1 MAFGQE
7 KIKEFFE
14 AETEKIS
21 RKIEKT
27 PMEKFFIFFL
37 ILMTISAVVLGYL
50 QMKKNIQEPLADSY
64 LREIRGQLRLK
75 YGLENLNTNNTNQL
89 ADINKLKNQDSD
101 LDGLSDY
108 DEIYIYHTNPYS
120 ADTDGDGISDKAE
133 ILNGTDPN
141 CPQGKT
147 CTGAL
152 GENTFLPSTVN
163 ANGDTNS
170 NLNAANSLPVNV
182 PALPS
187 INSAQPLDITN
198 PTDAL
203 SLENQLLSGQ
213 VTLADLGINDPELQK
228 TLDQIK
234 AGQVADT
241 QSLSAQD
248 TNSAV
253 NDLSKMTPQQIRDEL
268 IKRGVDKATLDK
280 INDQTLQSI
289 FAETLKG
296 YQTQ

>member
-133 ILNGTDPN
+133 ILKGTDPN
-141 CPQGKT
+141 CPEGKT

-152 GENTFLPSTVN
+152 GENTFLP
-163 ANGDTNS
+163 ANTYTNTNS
-170 NLNAANSLPVNV
+170 TNTSPNNV
-182 PALPS
+182 PALPNIGS
-187 INSAQPLDITN
+187 TQPLDLTN
-198 PTDAL
+198 PDDVL

-241 QSLSAQD
+241 QGLSAQD

-253 NDLSKMTPQQIRDEL
+253 SDLSKMTPQQIRDEL

>member
-37 ILMTISAVVLGYL
+37 ILMTISALVLGYL

-108 DEIYIYHTNPYS
+108 DEIYIYHTNPYT

-133 ILNGTDPN
+133 ILKGTDPN
-141 CPQGKT
+141 CPEGKT

-152 GENTFLPSTVN
+152 GENTFLP
-163 ANGDTNS
+163 ANTYANTNS
-170 NLNAANSLPVNV
+170 INTAPSNV
-182 PALPS
+182 LALPN
-187 INSAQPLDITN
+187 IGLTQTLDLTN
-198 PTDAL
+198 QNDVL

-213 VTLADLGINDPELQK
+213 VTLKDLGIDDPALQK
-228 TLDQIK
+228 VFDQIRS
-234 AGQVADT
+234 GQLSAT
-241 QSLSAQD
+241 QGMSAQD
-248 TNSAV
+248 TNSALG
-253 NDLSKMTPQQIRDEL
+253 DLNKMTPQQIRDEL
-268 IKRGVDKATLDK
+268 IKRGLDKATLDK
-280 INDQTLQSI
+280 IDDQTLQAI
-289 FAETLKG
+289 LAETLQN
-296 YQTQ
+296 YQAQ